1 MEAGMS
7 ASDVAV
13 AELVRQ
19 RLTGP
24 PVESAGEAQ
33 EKGPNAGTY
42 GSIVI
47 VGGGCY
53 GSYYVRQLGRARAAG
68 ALNWSSVLVV
78 DRDPGCKVARELAA
92 GAVTTS
98 GVSVVAA
105 EWTSFFNDYLGA
117 ACRDP
122 KGTARDAIVPS
133 PLMPHLMYEWLL
145 SRARAAWPGRVVAT
159 KPLQSSPQVPWQR
172 SSPDGTSYVSFAEWI
187 CPVNCIEPATCPKTR
202 GPRSWTMPAAIES
215 FVAAERSA
223 GRPLL
228 GPLIFHCTHR
238 AYGVGMFDT
247 ATAVR
252 ADAFVRAAG
261 TAGSA
266 DVLIGTVSHCH
277 GALNVLSI
285 GGVGEQD

>member
-1 MEAGMS
+1 MS
-7 ASDVAV
+7 EPDAAV
-13 AELVRQ
+13 AEVIRR

-24 PVESAGEAQ
+24 ALEPGREAEDRPAGAT
-33 EKGPNAGTY
+33 TY
-42 GSIVI
+42 GTIVI

-78 DRDPGCKVARELAA
+78 DRDPACRTARDIARGTVAMAGLRVVVREWR
-92 GAVTTS
+92 
-98 GVSVVAA
+98 
-105 EWTSFFNDYLGA
+105 EFFSDYLNA

-122 KGTARDAIVPS
+122 KGTLHDAIVPS
-133 PLMPHLMYEWLL
+133 PLMPHVMYEWLL
-145 SRARAAWPGRVVAT
+145 SRARAEWPHRAVAT
-159 KPLQSSPQVPWQR
+159 KPLSSPPAVPWQR

-202 GPRSWTMPAAIES
+202 GPRSWTMPSAITSYVE
-215 FVAAERSA
+215 AERKA
-223 GRPLL
+223 GRALL

-247 ATAVR
+247 ATAVQ
-252 ADAFVRAAG
+252 ADAFVHAAG
-261 TAGSA
+261 TAGAA

-285 GGVGEQD
+285 GELGDQD